1 MIVDILLGISRIE
14 SVVGTGFVVKRHVL
28 SRTQILREC
37 LRHMEACIG
46 IGFDLKT
53 VHLATLGSNQDS
65 TLGTLGAIEHNSL
78 CTLEEGDLLYFRRK
92 HIVRRT
98 LHTVD
103 DDERHVAVVVVVK
116 TVIIHTPKVVAVPS
130 ANKRIHVLKATRHI
144 ILLLKLFH
152 VHIGN
157 TSEKMIGI
165 LVAESNMD
173 FLFHHGGIS
182 VVSSL
187 GIDRQR
193 RYRKHGKEK
202 YVSFNMFH
210 KIVNFQ
216 LSIINCHCLTIPGS
230 GGILHKDR
238 CPCREAGT
246 SSALIPNDG

>member
-1 MIVDILLGISRIE
+1 MIVDILLGIPRIE
-14 SVVGTGFVVKRHVL
+14 AIVSTGFVVKRHVL
-28 SRTQILREC
+28 SRAKILREF
-37 LRHMEACIG
+37 LRHMETCIG

-53 VHLATLGSNQDS
+53 VHLATLGGDED
-65 TLGTLGAIEHNSL
+65 GTLGSLGAVEHHGL

-103 DDERHVAVVVVVK
+103 DDERHVAVVIIVK
-116 TVIIHTPKVVAVPS
+116 TVIVHTPKVVAVPS
-130 ANKRIHVLKATRHI
+130 ANKCIHVLKATRHI

-182 VVSSL
+182 VVIGL
-187 GIDRQR
+187 GIGRQW
-193 RYRKHGKEK
+193 RYRKHGEEK
-202 YVSFNMFH
+202 YVSYYLFH
-210 KIVNFQ
+210 ILLFYSGSKLITFHYS
-216 LSIINCHCLTIPGS
+216 LFTYYHPGFWGNPS
-230 GGILHKDR
+230 
-238 CPCREAGT
+238 
-246 SSALIPNDG
+246 